1 MATQETVWKPISML
15 EEGTYEV
22 SNTGLVRRTACQIKT
37 QSGVILNMPE
47 KVVQPDSKDQYPM
60 YRLVD
65 TKGVRREFSAA
76 ELVARTFLD
85 NNDNKLVI
93 KHKDGNPYN
102 VCVDNLEWCYAN
114 EPKKQEAVTSAC
126 PKSWNA
132 SPVVCVETGKS
143 YTSKAQ
149 CIKDTGIPKKRLD
162 KIINTSESWNGLT
175 FKKA

>member
-76 ELVARTFLD
+76 ELVARTFLE
-85 NNDNKLVI
+85 NGDNKLVI

-102 VCVDNLEWCYAN
+102 VWLIISNGATL
-114 EPKKQEAVTSAC
+114 TS
-126 PKSWNA
+126 PKSRKLLQALVLKAGMLLLLFALKQVNRILQKLNA
-132 SPVVCVETGKS
+132 LRTQAYPRSVLIRLSTPA
-143 YTSKAQ
+143 KAGT
-149 CIKDTGIPKKRLD
+149 D
-162 KIINTSESWNGLT
+162 
-175 FKKA
+175 